1 MKTISK
7 ILPLLF
13 VCGLVA
19 PATAQK
25 KELAPT
31 GPSQGK
37 MGFIRLVAAVAQGTG
52 TLKIKIDGNDINPT
66 GYNLGDVTGGLGLKA
81 GTHDVTISREGTEPG
96 TTRVKVENDDTTIL
110 IPFAEKVPASDE
122 KPAYWAIR
130 ILRLKQLDIPEGK
143 NASFVSVSQTPELKV
158 EMRDPE
164 GKWTPVFVK
173 RLAVA
178 KSPITYPRGYVPL
191 KSKDGDI
198 ESIPVGQDGNY
209 VVLLYDDK
217 DGKVQ
222 SLNFQ
227 DQKFLSAD

>member
-1 MKTISK
+1 MKTISRIFPL
-7 ILPLLF
+7 ILAAALMPITIARGEEAKP
-13 VCGLVA
+13 V
-19 PATAQK
+19 P
-25 KELAPT
+25 PT
-31 GPSQGK
+31 GK
-37 MGFIRLVAAVAQGTG
+37 MGFVRLVAAVAQGSG
-52 TLKIKIDGNDINPT
+52 TLKIKIDGSDINPT

-81 GTHDVTISREGTEPG
+81 GTHEVTISREGTEEG
-96 TTRVKVENDDTTIL
+96 TTKVKVENDDTTIL

-130 ILRLKQLDIPEGK
+130 ILRLKQLDVPEGK
-143 NASFVSVSQTPELKV
+143 TASFVSVSQTPELKV

-164 GKWTPVFVK
+164 GKWTPVYVK

-178 KSPITYPRGYVPL
+178 KAAITYPRGYVPL
-191 KSKDGDI
+191 KSKDGNI
-198 ESIPVGQDGNY
+198 ESIPVAQEGNY